1 METGTMTAA
10 EALAHPQGLDH
21 HTNNGLDRPV
31 AVPTQD
37 QNHIVPALAH
47 LSATHGRQQDLAI
60 NRKTCML
67 SRRTKR
73 KILAGEYDDFDT
85 ILTEVPTNKAGSPWQ

>member
-1 METGTMTAA
+1 MTAA
-10 EALAHPQGLDH
+10 KALAHPHSLDH

-31 AVPTQD
+31 AVPAQD
-37 QNHIVPALAH
+37 QNHVVPALAH

-85 ILTEVPTNKAGSPWQ
+85 ILTEVPTNIAGSPWQ

>member
-1 METGTMTAA
+1 MTAA

-21 HTNNGLDRPV
+21 HINNGLDRPV
-31 AVPTQD
+31 AVPAQD
-37 QNHIVPALAH
+37 QNHVVPALAH

-60 NRKTCML
+60 NRKTWML

-85 ILTEVPTNKAGSPWQ
+85 ILTEVPTNIARSPWQ

>member
-1 METGTMTAA
+1 MGTGTTTAA
-10 EALAHPQGLDH
+10 EALAHYQGLDH

-31 AVPTQD
+31 AIPTQD
-37 QNHIVPALAH
+37 QNHVH

-67 SRRTKR
+67 SRWTKR